1 MQVNLLIEQVIHRD
15 QYSRW
20 DIVIMEGL
28 VYRDG
33 ERTEE
38 LTASVVQVLTKI
50 TVNQLKLTDR
60 DFVAVHRNKNQDEYI
75 LKLSRVFEIYGQG

>member
-1 MQVNLLIEQVIHRD
+1 
-15 QYSRW
+15 
-20 DIVIMEGL
+20 MEGL

-50 TVNQLKLTDR
+50 TVKQLKLTDR